1 METLMDTARRIQN
14 LTSVLSQ
21 PKLLTETG
29 IVPMICFMMTEVK
42 MNKFLKMN
50 SQQWAMESL
59 QTMLTDTRRKR
70 STTMIAIT
78 AELNI
83 LFVFFVAITNMKVNI
98 QHVAYHMSHMIC
110 DIPYDMSHILS
121 YWYDFLTFF
130 QLIRLKLPN
139 VIPKLV
145 TGFKNKV
152 NVDQNGNQ
160 NVIFHQLKR
169 VATGTVLL
177 CSLIQKHQEKLNYL
191 NFMMSLV

>member
-1 METLMDTARRIQN
+1 
-14 LTSVLSQ
+14 
-21 PKLLTETG
+21 
-29 IVPMICFMMTEVK
+29 
-42 MNKFLKMN
+42 
-50 SQQWAMESL
+50 
-59 QTMLTDTRRKR
+59 
-70 STTMIAIT
+70 
-78 AELNI
+78 
-83 LFVFFVAITNMKVNI
+83 
-98 QHVAYHMSHMIC
+98 
-110 DIPYDMSHILS
+110 MSHILS
-121 YWYDFLTFF
+121 YLYDFLTLV

-152 NVDQNGNQ
+152 NADQNGNQ

>member
-1 METLMDTARRIQN
+1 
-14 LTSVLSQ
+14 
-21 PKLLTETG
+21 
-29 IVPMICFMMTEVK
+29 
-42 MNKFLKMN
+42 
-50 SQQWAMESL
+50 
-59 QTMLTDTRRKR
+59 
-70 STTMIAIT
+70 
-78 AELNI
+78 
-83 LFVFFVAITNMKVNI
+83 
-98 QHVAYHMSHMIC
+98 
-110 DIPYDMSHILS
+110 MSHILS

-177 CSLIQKHQEKLNYL
+177 CSLIQKHREKLNYL